1 MDGRMPA
8 SLFESLNKVYVT
20 RPSSPECEANKQ
32 THYDMVN
39 SIQSETNEV
48 DNYDAVVIDEIT
60 GPDLRHICMS
70 NTRQKSKRVCLI
82 SKWKSQRCHV
92 WWKCKRL
99 SRLQVIFHVH
109 GERGVQ
115 LERSNYLIVSSFVQE
130 TPRNDKGHRFCL

>member
-1 MDGRMPA
+1 M
-8 SLFESLNKVYVT
+8 VYGYCKQNVT

-32 THYDMVN
+32 THYDMGN

-48 DNYDAVVIDEIT
+48 DNYDAVVFDEIT
-60 GPDLRHICMS
+60 GPDLRHKCMS

-92 WWKCKRL
+92 WRECKRL
-99 SRLQVIFHVH
+99 SHLQIIFHVH

-115 LERSNYLIVSSFVQE
+115 LERSNYHIVSSFVQE
-130 TPRNDKGHRFCL
+130 TLRNDKGHKFWL